1 MEPSKINR
9 EVINKKYSFNKDY
22 NIKNLQSKLAILP
35 SLINRNSFLDVNSK
49 YSYYIDTIL
58 DNKTK
63 IYSSKRV
70 NICLYKIC
78 KSKENIPFL
87 MYLLNKINNIMY
99 FPNFYTDKEI
109 LNECNNKFQIL
120 LINYKKKIIYKG
132 FKETKNNI
140 YIFFNC
146 DLELELIDIKS
157 NDKWWWTT
165 IFEIINLKSILNF
178 NVDRLVYS
186 IFFKNKLLLSLFT
199 ENNKKIMSGIIT
211 FIGSNLDY
219 TNFIAALG
227 TPKAPPDSNL
237 GPYYYS
243 YTYYG
248 AGRNAIFAEKGCSI
262 CKELTREGTNFYK
275 RGGIVRFIIFA
286 SSGKW
291 FLNRD
296 NDKLDNS
303 LTSKMLY
310 AENNNLGNFIKLIG
324 KLRDVNGNWAYNND
338 VAYVSSVFIK
348 ASQVNPS
355 WNDRKLIIQFA
366 TRSYLQ
372 NTALSYHEV
381 NIDNFISENKG
392 KDLKNLPYE
401 YKNYKIK

>member
-1 MEPSKINR
+1 MEPSNINR
-9 EVINKKYSFNKDY
+9 IEVKEKYAFQQDYFIN
-22 NIKNLQSKLAILP
+22 NLESKLCKLP
-35 SLINRNSFLDVNSK
+35 SLKDIPSFKSEEK
-49 YSYYIDTIL
+49 YIYNIDKIL
-58 DNKTK
+58 DNKK
-63 IYSSKRV
+63 EILYSSKRV

-78 KSKENIPFL
+78 KSNENIPFL
-87 MYLLNKINNIMY
+87 MYLLNNINNTMY
-99 FPNFYTDKEI
+99 FPNFFTDKEI
-109 LNECNNKFQIL
+109 LNECNNNLQIL
-120 LINYKKKIIYKG
+120 LRYYKTKIIYKG

-140 YIFFNC
+140 YIFFYSNL
-146 DLELELIDIKS
+146 DLELINNKS

-165 IFEIINLKSILNF
+165 IFEIVNLKSILNY
-178 NVDRLVYS
+178 NIDRLVYS
-186 IFFKNKLLLSLFT
+186 IFFKNPLLTCLFNK
-199 ENNKKIMSGIIT
+199 NNEKIITGIIT

-248 AGRNAIFAEKGCSI
+248 AGRKAIFPGKGCTI

-275 RGGIVRFIIFA
+275 RGGIVRFIIFS

-291 FLNRD
+291 FLNREV
-296 NDKLDNS
+296 DKLDNS

-310 AENNNLGNFIKLIG
+310 AANTNFGNFVKLVG
-324 KLRDVNGNWAYNND
+324 KLRDVNGNWAINND
-338 VAYVSSVFIK
+338 LAYISSVFIK
-348 ASQVNPS
+348 ASKIDSS
-355 WNDRKLIIQFA
+355 WKDRKLIIQFA

-372 NTALSYHEV
+372 NTTLSYHEID
-381 NIDNFISENKG
+381 IDNFIIENKG
-392 KDLKNLPYE
+392 KEIKSLPYE